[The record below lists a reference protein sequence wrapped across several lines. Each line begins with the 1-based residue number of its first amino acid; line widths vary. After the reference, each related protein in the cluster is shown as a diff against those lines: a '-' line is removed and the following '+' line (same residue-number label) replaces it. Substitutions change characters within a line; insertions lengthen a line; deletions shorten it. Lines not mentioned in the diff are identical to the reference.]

1 MERHIVRVDNQT
13 FLLGLDELYREAM
26 KRHEQAEL
34 LEYARKLCADLQV
47 EPTERPVEGYYGED
61 EKLTEYFLRMRALQD
76 QPGTRVPE
84 VRERAALERLR
95 EVTSSR
101 LYGRKPMGDG
111 LFPAGMDA
119 LSEALKSTPMG
130 EWSIPN
136 LTSRAYAIAKGDDD
150 FSLVA
155 LAALARDPLVLTAL
169 RESVVLYAAVFAGAA
184 PVEKDYVWVVD
195 PEIAARAAKFVDT
208 FNALFSESLP
218 CPVADNARVYHDSA
232 RPWKIEGR
240 CVRIGIDDST
250 VPNRH
255 YHWAI
260 KYATYNPVVEEFW
273 KEEIWTSDRYMAHR
287 FPEQYSWTVKDRNNG

>member
-26 KRHEQAEL
+26 KQHEQAEL
-34 LEYARKLCADLQV
+34 LECARKLCADLQV

-76 QPGTRVPE
+76 QSGRRAPE

-101 LYGRKPMGDG
+101 LYGRRTLGDG

-119 LSEALKSTPMG
+119 LTEALKGTPMN
-130 EWSIPN
+130 EWSIAN
-136 LTSRAYAIAKGDDD
+136 LTARAYEMARESDDY
-150 FSLVA
+150 SLVA

-169 RESVVLYAAVFAGAA
+169 RESVVLYAGVWCGSA
-184 PVEKDYVWVVD
+184 PVEKEYLWEVD

-208 FNALFSESLP
+208 FNALFAESLP
-218 CPVADNARVYHDSA
+218 SPVADNARIYHDSA

-250 VPNRH
+250 IPNRH

-273 KEEIWTSDRYMAHR
+273 KEEIWTSDRYMADR
-287 FPEQYSWTVKDRNNG
+287 FPEEHSWISQDRKNG